1 MDTFEAPADTGV
13 PRGRFGFDHQPVT
26 DQSFENALA
35 TARAGERLDVDD
47 AIELLTTGTATDGID
62 HARKELV
69 LEAADRRRAEVVG
82 DEVTFVANLNN
93 NVTTACNTGCL
104 FCNFKDTAANFEA
117 DSGVEHAGF
126 TKTPAESRAAVRDA
140 LERGIYEVTSVSGL
154 HPAFALDADHH
165 EALTSYDDP
174 ASEVNYKPPERYAT
188 DPGTYVE
195 QMRAMSVD
203 GAHLHSMTPEEAYHA
218 KRGTDR
224 SYRETY
230 SRLRDA
236 GLDSVPGTAAEI
248 LVDEVRDVICPGKI
262 GTDDWL
268 DAMEAAAEAG
278 LPTTATIMYGHVE
291 NEAHRA
297 LHLDR
302 IRDLQ
307 DRTGAI
313 TEFVP
318 LSFVHETTPLY
329 ERGVVDGGAT
339 TTEDELMIAVS
350 RLYLDN
356 VDHIQSSWVKY
367 GDEQGLKMLSCGADD
382 FMGTILSEEITKRA
396 GGGHGEFRSF
406 DEYAR
411 MVRAVGRVPVERSTD
426 YEQRRRLPDEGTHG
440 PELGPQ
446 ADGTPLLRPAER
458 DPSGEA
464 ASADD

>member
-35 TARAGERLDVDD
+35 KARSRERLDVDD
-47 AIELLTTGTATDGID
+47 AVELLTTGTDDDGID

-104 FCNFKDTAANFEA
+104 FCNFKDTAANFET

-140 LERGIYEVTSVSGL
+140 LERGVYEVTSVSGL

-165 EALTSYDDP
+165 EALAAHDDP
-174 ASEVNYKPPERYAT
+174 ASEVNYKPPERYDT
-188 DPGTYVE
+188 DPGTYLE

-203 GAHLHSMTPEEAYHA
+203 GAHLHSITPEEAYHA

-230 SRLRDA
+230 RRLRDA

-262 GTDDWL
+262 GTGGWL
-268 DAMEAAAEAG
+268 DAMEAAAAAG
-278 LPTTATIMYGHVE
+278 LPTTATVMYGHVE

-297 LHLDR
+297 RHLER
-302 IRDLQ
+302 VRDLQ

-318 LSFVHETTPLY
+318 LTFIHRTTPLY

-350 RLYLDN
+350 RLFLDN

-382 FMGTILSEEITKRA
+382 FMGTILSEEITRRA
-396 GGGHGEFRSF
+396 GGDHGQFRSF
-406 DEYAR
+406 EEYAR
-411 MVRAVGRVPVERSTD
+411 MIRAVGRTPVERSTD
-426 YEQRRRLPDEGTHG
+426 YEQRRVLPDEGTHG
-440 PELGPQ
+440 PRLGPN
-446 ADGTPLLRPAER
+446 ADGTPLLGPER
-458 DPSGEA
+458 DPTSGA